1 MRRDP
6 NLTFTQ
12 AAANRGVDRYT
23 VHKYVDA
30 ALRTDSSG
38 KIKARPTDHLC
49 ETLYIPGTKPDKSIP
64 IRTKSNKERQLVG
77 QWHTAKN
84 AAANGDFSL
93 IRAFPKNTFVG
104 GVRLPTSPF
113 EIQKILTAEA
123 EAETKLEGPYR
134 TLARPA

>member
-1 MRRDP
+1 MARKGKRQKITRLKVSSSASKNRTQDTISRLVRLSKLSSRSLSARDRAFHVPADMRRDP

-49 ETLYIPGTKPDKSIP
+49 ETLYIP
-64 IRTKSNKERQLVG
+64 
-77 QWHTAKN
+77 
-84 AAANGDFSL
+84 
-93 IRAFPKNTFVG
+93 
-104 GVRLPTSPF
+104 
-113 EIQKILTAEA
+113 
-123 EAETKLEGPYR
+123 
-134 TLARPA
+134 